1 MQYGSDGIK
10 IRREE
15 ETMYQKLMTCLESV
29 REKTDFKPEIA
40 LVLGSGLGDFA
51 ERIQIEQIIK
61 YTDIEEQAIKETETP
76 PSHNLFTILS
86 DNLEG

>member
-51 ERIQIEQIIK
+51 ERIQI
-61 YTDIEEQAIKETETP
+61 
-76 PSHNLFTILS
+76 
-86 DNLEG
+86 

>member
-10 IRREE
+10 IRREA

-51 ERIQIEQIIK
+51 ERIRSNRSLNIQISEDFRYRQ
-61 YTDIEEQAIKETETP
+61 
-76 PSHNLFTILS
+76 
-86 DNLEG
+86 

>member
-10 IRREE
+10 IRREA

-51 ERIQIEQIIK
+51 ERIQI
-61 YTDIEEQAIKETETP
+61 
-76 PSHNLFTILS
+76 
-86 DNLEG
+86 